1 MTHDPLMQALVHV
14 IREPASQLDVAEF
27 QQMLRDFG
35 VSDEDIQAGGNA
47 ETLERFFLYRQ
58 LVFGRFWGALEVS
71 IPLTMARIEKD
82 LVQRELRDFIS
93 RHATKSP
100 YLRYIAPEFLVF
112 VERRWRDQ
120 SLVPEYVIELAR
132 HELLTI
138 EIAASLDDENK
149 SNIDEVNL
157 ETRFRFRQSTRL
169 VHYTHAVHR
178 LSEDESDRKEPE
190 GGDYW
195 ILGYRDD
202 SHRVRF
208 LELTRLAAAVVEKL
222 IQGECLRDA
231 ATNGCA
237 AIGMEP
243 NDEALANIAML
254 LDDFE
259 QRSVLI
265 GTIGW

>member
-14 IREPASQLDVAEF
+14 IRGPAPALDVAQF
-27 QQMLRDFG
+27 QKMLRDFG
-35 VSDEDIQAGGNA
+35 VSEEDIAACGNA
-47 ETLERFFLYRQ
+47 ETIERFFLYRK

-71 IPLTMARIEKD
+71 IPLTIARIGKD
-82 LVQRELRDFIS
+82 LVQRELQDFIFQ
-93 RHATKSP
+93 HATKSP

-112 VERRWRDQ
+112 VEQRWRARG
-120 SLVPEYVIELAR
+120 LVPEYVIELAR

-149 SNIDEVNL
+149 SNIDEVHL

-169 VHYTHAVHR
+169 VHYAHAVHR
-178 LSEDESDRKEPE
+178 LSDDESDRTEPE
-190 GGDYW
+190 RGDTW
-195 ILGYRDD
+195 VLGYRDD
-202 SHRVRF
+202 EHRVRF

-222 IQGECLRDA
+222 MQGECLRDA

-237 AIGMEP
+237 SIGMEP
-243 NDEALANIAML
+243 NDEALANIAIL

-259 QRSVLI
+259 QRGVLI
-265 GTIGW
+265 GTIG